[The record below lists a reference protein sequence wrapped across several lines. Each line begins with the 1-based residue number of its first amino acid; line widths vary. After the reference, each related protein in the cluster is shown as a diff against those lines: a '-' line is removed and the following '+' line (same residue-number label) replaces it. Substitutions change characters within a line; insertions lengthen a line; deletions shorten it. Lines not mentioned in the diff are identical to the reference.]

1 MKLNQKKKNRGNSTR
16 QFVSLFGG
24 FEITRR
30 RYSIEEQ
37 VNYYPLDEALSLPKK
52 KLSYSLQG
60 LIGKSSAEEDYRQSV
75 GILNELLS
83 LNLTA
88 SHVKRVV
95 EDLGPMVD
103 SFYEDQ
109 TDYSDIENTD
119 GSFLAFGNDGKG
131 VPIVKRE
138 REIINSG
145 EEARLMKGKKR
156 GVKKQAT
163 VAVSFSFNP
172 RVRDSE
178 DILRGLFREA
188 PPEGTD
194 KKDEKDRRYSLNVHK
209 RAFMCDQKK
218 GINYAIENLIFRNV
232 KNNKPIIALVDCG
245 TGLEKGI
252 LDSIKSHGLEKN
264 LKAIIAD
271 VVHVSEY
278 AWKAA
283 NAILGEKSKLREGWV
298 RSLMKDILESKT
310 KKVIKDLQA
319 NIDKTKLTKSKQ
331 DQIQKTITY
340 LTNHEHK
347 MDYKTYLKNGY
358 PISTGLIEGCCGHL
372 IKDRMEGSGMRW
384 TIAGAQNI
392 IDLRSAKKNQDWD
405 SFMEYVVEKNNPH
418 KLKKCA

>member
-37 VNYYPLDEALSLPKK
+37 VNYYPLDEALNLPKK

-60 LIGKSSAEEDYRQSV
+60 LIGKSSAEEDYRESV

-83 LNLTA
+83 LKLTA
-88 SHVKRVV
+88 THVKRVV

-138 REIINSG
+138 REINNSG

-178 DILRGLFREA
+178 DILRGLFRET

-218 GINYAIENLIFRNV
+218 GINYAIENLMLRNV
-232 KNNKPIIALVDCG
+232 KNNKLTLFGNNVPYTHYQYFFVTFVGFHII
-245 TGLEKGI
+245 
-252 LDSIKSHGLEKN
+252 
-264 LKAIIAD
+264 
-271 VVHVSEY
+271 
-278 AWKAA
+278 
-283 NAILGEKSKLREGWV
+283 
-298 RSLMKDILESKT
+298 
-310 KKVIKDLQA
+310 
-319 NIDKTKLTKSKQ
+319 
-331 DQIQKTITY
+331 
-340 LTNHEHK
+340 
-347 MDYKTYLKNGY
+347 
-358 PISTGLIEGCCGHL
+358 
-372 IKDRMEGSGMRW
+372 
-384 TIAGAQNI
+384 
-392 IDLRSAKKNQDWD
+392 
-405 SFMEYVVEKNNPH
+405 
-418 KLKKCA
+418 